1 MRSEEGPMLTAGGKT
16 VWTTA
21 DEIVDP
27 RRTAVLVVD
36 MQNDLCAEGGVFH
49 TLGYDLSPARR
60 VISPIGELLNAARR
74 ARAPIVY
81 VMMTTYPSYES
92 WAPSYIR
99 FNLQQLRLPQG
110 VFYTQPGT
118 WGWRAVDELAPH
130 SDDLVVSKWRS
141 SGFIGTNLD
150 MMLRGRGIET
160 VVVCGI
166 ATYACVE
173 STVRD
178 AMHLD
183 YYPVVAPE
191 CVSGYDLGL
200 HEAALQIMRSR
211 IVVLPLEQ
219 ILTTWSSTVL
229 TAKE

>member
-1 MRSEEGPMLTAGGKT
+1 MLVVAGKA
-16 VWTTA
+16 VLTTT

-36 MQNDLCAEGGVFH
+36 MQNDLCAQGGVFQ
-49 TLGYDLSPARR
+49 TLGYELAVVRR
-60 VISPIGELLNAARR
+60 VIPPIQQLLTSARR
-74 ARAPIVY
+74 ARVPVVY
-81 VMMTTYPSYES
+81 IMMTTFPSYES
-92 WAPSYIR
+92 WAPAYIR

-118 WGWRAVDELAPH
+118 WGWQVVDELAPQ
-130 SDDLVVSKWRS
+130 SGDLVVSKWRS

-150 MMLRGRGIET
+150 MVLRGGGVET
-160 VVVCGI
+160 VIVCGTS
-166 ATYACVE
+166 TYACVE

-191 CVSGYDLGL
+191 CVSGYDQEL
-200 HEAALQIMRSR
+200 HDAALRIMRSR
-211 IVVLPLEQ
+211 IVVLPQDQ
-219 ILTTWSSTVL
+219 ILAAWSSAVVAT
-229 TAKE
+229 KE